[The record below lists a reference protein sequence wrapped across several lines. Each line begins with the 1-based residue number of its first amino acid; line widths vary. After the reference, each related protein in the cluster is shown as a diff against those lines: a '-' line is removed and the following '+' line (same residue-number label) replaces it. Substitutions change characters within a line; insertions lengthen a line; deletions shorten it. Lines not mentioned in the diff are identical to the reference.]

1 MSNLH
6 RHISLAVLL
15 SEFSHVFCC
24 IIPTIFTVLS
34 FAANLGMITTM
45 PGVLL
50 DIHHHIHEYEVTI
63 IIVSGL
69 MLAVGWL
76 AHLHSRK
83 VDCHDDG
90 CCHPPCTPQKNM
102 NAKILILATV
112 LFALNLSIYFVIHRN
127 VFHLQMFAAGPV
139 TYQLA
144 HSHDEGHDHPDHE
157 VAEIPAK

>member
-6 RHISLAVLL
+6 RHLSLAVLL

-24 IIPTIFTVLS
+24 IIPTVFTVLS

-45 PGVLL
+45 PGILL
-50 DIHHHIHEYEVTI
+50 DIHEHIHEYEVTI
-63 IIVSGL
+63 IVVSGL
-69 MLAVGWL
+69 MLLIGWL

-102 NAKILILATV
+102 NAKILIVATI
-112 LFALNLSIYFVIHRN
+112 LFVMNISIYAFVHKN
-127 VFHLQMFAAGPV
+127 VLHLEMLAVSQAAS
-139 TYQLA
+139 A
-144 HSHDEGHDHPDHE
+144 AKHDDGALGHTHP
-157 VAEIPAK
+157 

>member
-6 RHISLAVLL
+6 RHLSLAVLL

-24 IIPTIFTVLS
+24 IIPTVFTVLS

-45 PGVLL
+45 PGILL
-50 DIHHHIHEYEVTI
+50 DIHEHIHEYEVP
-63 IIVSGL
+63 IIVVSGV
-69 MLAVGWL
+69 MLLIGWL

-102 NAKILILATV
+102 NAKILIVATV
-112 LFALNLSIYFVIHRN
+112 LFMMNISIYLFVHKNIL
-127 VFHLQMFAAGPV
+127 HLEMFAASQTASAAIHENETSG
-139 TYQLA
+139 QA
-144 HSHDEGHDHPDHE
+144 HP
-157 VAEIPAK
+157 